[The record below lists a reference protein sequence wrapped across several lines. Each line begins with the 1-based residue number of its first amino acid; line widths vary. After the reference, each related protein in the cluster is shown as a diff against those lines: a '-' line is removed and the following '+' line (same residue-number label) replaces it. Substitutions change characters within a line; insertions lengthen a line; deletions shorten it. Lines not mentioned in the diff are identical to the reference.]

1 MAEQDSVWKEAI
13 KSYFKEFME
22 FFFSEIAQDIAFEK
36 GYEFL
41 DKELERVTQDAELG
55 KRFADILVKVYLKN
69 GAEMWLLIHI
79 EVQGYVE
86 EGFEKRMYVYNYR
99 IFDRYGK
106 DVVSLA
112 VLTDAVE
119 SFRPSKYER
128 VYWGFELRFKFPVVK
143 LIDYRKKWEELE
155 GSQNPFALIVMTHLK
170 EIETKGKVN
179 ERLFWKITL
188 VKRLYEK
195 GYSKEDI
202 LLLYKFID
210 WLVSLPEELTEEF
223 HEEIKKYEEVRKVA
237 YITTA
242 ERIGMKKGIE
252 IGIKQGIQQGI
263 KQGIQQGIQQG
274 LLKAIEL
281 GLKLKF
287 GVEGLRIYPEI
298 RKIKD
303 VDVLEAISEAIESA
317 GSVEEI
323 RRIYQKS

>member
-1 MAEQDSVWKEAI
+1 MSEQDSVWKEAI

-22 FFFSEIAQDIAFEK
+22 FFFPEIAGDIAFDK

-41 DKELERVTQDAELG
+41 DKELERVVQDAEIG
-55 KRFADILVKVYLKN
+55 KRLADVLVKVYLKN

-79 EVQGYVE
+79 EVQGYPE
-86 EGFEKRMYVYNYR
+86 EGFEERMYIYNYR
-99 IFDRYGK
+99 IFDRYRK
-106 DVVSLA
+106 PVVSLA
-112 VLTDAVE
+112 VLTDPVK
-119 SFRPSKYER
+119 SFRPGRYER
-128 VYWGFELRFKFPVVK
+128 VYWGFGIKFWFPVVK
-143 LIDYRKKWEELE
+143 VIDYRERWEELE
-155 GSQNPFALIVMTHLK
+155 GSKNPFAVIVMAHLK
-170 EIETKGKVN
+170 EMETKGRVD

-195 GYSKEDI
+195 GYSKEDV

-210 WLVSLPEELTEEF
+210 WLVSLPEELAERF

-242 ERIGMKKGIE
+242 ERIGMKKGFE
-252 IGIKQGIQQGI
+252 QGLQQGMQQGLQ
-263 KQGIQQGIQQG
+263 QGIQQGIQRG

-298 RKIKD
+298 KKIED
-303 VDVLEAISEAIESA
+303 VDVLEAISEAIETAQSI
-317 GSVEEI
+317 EDI
-323 RRIYQKS
+323 RKIYKEN

>member
-1 MAEQDSVWKEAI
+1 MPKQDSVWKEAI
-13 KSYFKEFME
+13 KTYFKEFME

-41 DKELERVTQDAELG
+41 DKELEKITQDAEIG
-55 KRFADILVKVYLKN
+55 KRLADILVKVYLKN

-99 IFDRYGK
+99 IFDRYGR

-128 VYWGFELRFKFPVVK
+128 VYWGFGIKFWFPVVK
-143 LIDYRKKWEELE
+143 LIDYRERWEELE
-155 GSQNPFALIVMTHLK
+155 RSKNPFAVIVMACLK
-170 EIETKGKVN
+170 ELETRGKVD

-195 GYSKEDI
+195 GYRKEDI

-210 WLVSLPEELTEEF
+210 WLVSLPEELTEKF
-223 HEEIKKYEEVRKVA
+223 HEEIKKYEEVKKMP

-242 ERIGMKKGIE
+242 ERIGIKK
-252 IGIKQGIQQGI
+252 
-263 KQGIQQGIQQG
+263 GIQQG
-274 LLKAIEL
+274 LIMEAQEMVLLAIEAKL
-281 GLKLKF
+281 GYVPEEVAKKVKEVFDREKLK
-287 GVEGLRIYPEI
+287 EALKEI
-298 RKIKD
+298 IKASD
-303 VDVLEAISEAIESA
+303 LEQ
-317 GSVEEI
+317 VFKK
-323 RRIYQKS
+323 YFL

>member
-1 MAEQDSVWKEAI
+1 MAEQDSVWKEAVRT
-13 KSYFKEFME
+13 YFKEFME
-22 FFFSEIAQDIAFEK
+22 FFFPEIGKDIDWEK
-36 GYEFL
+36 DYEFL
-41 DKELERVTQDAELG
+41 DKELEKITQDAEIGRRL
-55 KRFADILVKVYLKN
+55 ADILVKVYLKN

-99 IFDRYGK
+99 IFDRYGR

-128 VYWGFELRFKFPVVK
+128 VYWGFGIKFWFPVVK
-143 LIDYRKKWEELE
+143 LIDYRERWDELE
-155 GSQNPFALIVMTHLK
+155 KIKNPFAVIVMACLK
-170 EIETKGKVN
+170 ELETRGKVD

-223 HEEIKKYEEVRKVA
+223 HEEIKKYEEVKKMP

-252 IGIKQGIQQGI
+252 IGI
-263 KQGIQQGIQQG
+263 QQG
-274 LLKAIEL
+274 LVMEAQEMVLSAIEAKL
-281 GLKLKF
+281 GYVPEEVAKKVKEVFDREKLK
-287 GVEGLRIYPEI
+287 EAHKEI
-298 RKIKD
+298 IKASD
-303 VDVLEAISEAIESA
+303 LEQ
-317 GSVEEI
+317 VFKK
-323 RRIYQKS
+323 YFL

>member
-1 MAEQDSVWKEAI
+1 MPKQDSVWKEAI
-13 KSYFKEFME
+13 KTYFKEFME

-41 DKELERVTQDAELG
+41 DKELEKITQDAEIG
-55 KRFADILVKVYLKN
+55 KRLADILVKVYLKN

-99 IFDRYGK
+99 IFDRYGR

-128 VYWGFELRFKFPVVK
+128 VYWGFGIKFWFPVVK
-143 LIDYRKKWEELE
+143 LIDYRERWEELE
-155 GSQNPFALIVMTHLK
+155 RSKNPFAVIVMVCLK
-170 EIETKGKVN
+170 EIETRGKVD

-195 GYSKEDI
+195 GYRKEDI

-210 WLVSLPEELTEEF
+210 WLVSLPEELTEKF
-223 HEEIKKYEEVRKVA
+223 HEEIKKYEEVKKMP

-242 ERIGMKKGIE
+242 ERIGIKK
-252 IGIKQGIQQGI
+252 
-263 KQGIQQGIQQG
+263 GIQQG
-274 LLKAIEL
+274 LIMEAQEMVLLAIEAKL
-281 GLKLKF
+281 GYVPEEVAKKVKEVFDREKLK
-287 GVEGLRIYPEI
+287 EALKEI
-298 RKIKD
+298 IKASD
-303 VDVLEAISEAIESA
+303 LEQ
-317 GSVEEI
+317 VFKK
-323 RRIYQKS
+323 YFL